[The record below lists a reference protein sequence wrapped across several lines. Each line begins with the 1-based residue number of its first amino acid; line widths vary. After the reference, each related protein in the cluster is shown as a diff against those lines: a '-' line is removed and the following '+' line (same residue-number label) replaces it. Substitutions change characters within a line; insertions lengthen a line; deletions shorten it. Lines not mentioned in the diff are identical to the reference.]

1 MQRKTI
7 IVIGIFLLAL
17 ALVNLIASVV
27 INVEFLEQ
35 YSSRKEIREQSKM
48 GVSILRHQLYWLGIA
63 FLVIAGAL
71 IFFSRCIFSFCQ
83 KRIKLVQ
90 NICFLFI
97 IIVFLLIFG
106 EVFLRLI
113 FAEQLNQEYGYG
125 PGYLTLAKKI
135 PLNSLG
141 FRDAEHTV
149 LKDAST
155 KRILILGDSMTYGA
169 GIKDFNQVYGRVLQ
183 TKLDLSRGS
192 GKYEIIILAKPG
204 HSTYD
209 ELITLKNIGLNY
221 EPDIIVLGYHLNDAE
236 GYDSRIGFEKL
247 YFRHYFIPYAA
258 GGWLYQHSY
267 LFYFIESRLKNIF
280 RTYGFE
286 EKTYED
292 YVRQLYSPTNSFLE
306 QHRRMLKLFIQFG
319 TRQGIPVIVMD
330 IPALIDGEN
339 YPFSFVTEY
348 VSNVTSDAGGYYL
361 DLLPSLY
368 NYTQRELRVSFLD
381 GHLNEK
387 AHALVGE
394 FLYNFLEEN
403 GFL

>member
-1 MQRKTI
+1 MKHLFAATLLLSSLLVLPVNATSHLTGKI
-7 IVIGIFLLAL
+7 IAL
-17 ALVNLIASVV
+17 DAGHGSSTTDVGATGNCNGTLVKEVDVNLKVRAELKTKLETDGAVV
-27 INVEFLEQ
+27 FEVPQ

-247 YFRHYFIPYAA
+247 YFRHYFI
-258 GGWLYQHSY
+258 
-267 LFYFIESRLKNIF
+267 RLV
-280 RTYGFE
+280 FE
-286 EKTYED
+286 
-292 YVRQLYSPTNSFLE
+292 VF
-306 QHRRMLKLFIQFG
+306 
-319 TRQGIPVIVMD
+319 
-330 IPALIDGEN
+330 
-339 YPFSFVTEY
+339 
-348 VSNVTSDAGGYYL
+348 
-361 DLLPSLY
+361 
-368 NYTQRELRVSFLD
+368 
-381 GHLNEK
+381 
-387 AHALVGE
+387 
-394 FLYNFLEEN
+394 
-403 GFL
+403 